1 MIKSKLNSRLSGI
14 DEMTEADSD
23 IIVKYFDSDDDGSLN
38 FSDFL
43 QIMLPCDDLKLRS
56 YIEQA
61 FQYEA
66 PVIKYH
72 KEELDVDVE
81 RQLLRLF
88 EK

>member
-1 MIKSKLNSRLSGI
+1 MTGI
-14 DEMTEADSD
+14 DETTEADCD

-56 YIEQA
+56 FIEQA
-61 FQYEA
+61 FSYEA
-66 PVIKYH
+66 PVIKYQT
-72 KEELDVDVE
+72 ETLDEDVE
-81 RQLLRLF
+81 RELLKLF